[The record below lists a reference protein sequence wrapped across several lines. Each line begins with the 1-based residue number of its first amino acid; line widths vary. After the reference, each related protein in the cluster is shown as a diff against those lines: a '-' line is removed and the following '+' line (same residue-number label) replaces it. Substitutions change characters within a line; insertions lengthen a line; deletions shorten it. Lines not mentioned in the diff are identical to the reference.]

1 MTTKLQRTVGKRF
14 DAAATTY
21 DKHSAIQWS
30 VARRLLWE
38 IEKGPAPRRI
48 LEIGCGTGLLTEQ
61 LRERF
66 PRAEVH
72 ALDISPA
79 MIAVASQRWRGAA
92 RVRWHV
98 ADVCRYRPAGRFDLI
113 VSNCALHWVE
123 PLATTLRRIAR
134 WLTPGGQFHAAIML
148 RGTLAELH
156 TARRRVTPQKPTL
169 HTLPSFA
176 AVVAAARRAG
186 FATLITRR
194 HKALKSYPSARG
206 LLTMLHEQG
215 LTGGTI
221 AGNGRPLTRGE
232 IGRLVED
239 YERNYP
245 ARRGGVKATFRVAYL
260 AAQKS

>member
-1 MTTKLQRTVGKRF
+1 MTTKLLRTVGKRF
-14 DAAATTY
+14 NAAATTY

-38 IEKGPAPRRI
+38 IEKGPPPRRI

-61 LRERF
+61 LCERF
-66 PRAEVH
+66 PRAKVH
-72 ALDISPA
+72 ALDIAPA
-79 MIAVASQRWRGAA
+79 MIAMAAQRWRGAA
-92 RVRWHV
+92 CVCWHV
-98 ADVCRYRPAGRFDLI
+98 ADVRRYRPAGRFDLI

-123 PLATTLRRIAR
+123 PLAPTLRRIVR
-134 WLTPGGQFHAAIML
+134 WLMPGGQFHAAIML
-148 RGTLAELH
+148 CGTLTELH
-156 TARRRVTPQKPTL
+156 TARRRIASQNPPL
-169 HTLPSFA
+169 HTLPTFA

-186 FATLITRR
+186 FATLTTQR

-215 LTGGTI
+215 LTGGPI
-221 AGNGRPLTRGE
+221 AGSGRPLTRGE
-232 IGRLVED
+232 LGRLVED
-239 YERNYP
+239 YEQNYP